1 MVKIFVLGTSQ
12 SGKTTLAKR
21 ICDELS
27 LQHVSASAWVRKN
40 FKECYVDKQAH
51 IQSMTAFATDQLKHN
66 PFICIQ
72 ELQTSY
78 DLNLP
83 SVVEGIRNPF
93 DFAHLFDPRTD
104 CIVWVKYKN
113 NKLATT
119 EFEKGLLVV
128 DALLSWLVQNK
139 LVSFKQI
146 FNFEFEYFDS
156 HERGNSFST
165 FESRLASVL
174 AFVKEAI

>member
-1 MVKIFVLGTSQ
+1 MVKIFLLGTSQ

-40 FKECYVDKQAH
+40 FKKSYEDKQIH
-51 IQSMTAFATDQLKHN
+51 IQSMTAFAIDQLKHN

-93 DFAHLFDPRTD
+93 DFVHLFDTRTD
-104 CIVWVKYKN
+104 CVIWVKYKN
-113 NKLATT
+113 NKLAPTL
-119 EFEKGLLVV
+119 FEKGLLVV
-128 DALLSWLVQNK
+128 DALLSWQVQNE
-139 LVSFKQI
+139 LVSSKQI

-156 HERGNSFST
+156 HEKESSFST
-165 FESRLASVL
+165 FENRLTSVL